1 MGLLLQNYKNLHTF
15 AQFLSSVFG
24 ILLNNMEKRG
34 SFGSKLGVVLASAG
48 SAVGL
53 GNIWRFPTEV
63 GQNGGA
69 AFILVYIAFVL
80 FLAMPVMVSEF
91 VIGRSS
97 GTNIVHAFRKL
108 APARWWIIIG
118 FLGVLGGVLVL
129 SFYGVV
135 AGWTLKYTIDA
146 LTCRI
151 SGDNPAQMFNSFV
164 SDPVSPLFYMA
175 LFLLLTHL
183 VVIRG
188 IRGGI
193 ERYSKLMMPLLL
205 IIIVILVCCS
215 LGMPGSTEG
224 LRFLLKPDF
233 SKVTPH
239 VVLSA
244 MGQAFFSLSVGI
256 GCLATYASYFKKDMN
271 LAGSAVNVC
280 AIDTMVAII
289 SGFIIFPAVFSV
301 EGVRADAGPGLVFI
315 TLPHVFESAFA
326 QMPLVR
332 YLFSSLFYL
341 LLLLAALTSS
351 ISMHEICTAF
361 VSEHYGVV
369 RKKAARLVTI
379 VYLILGTAC
388 SLSFGPWQDYTLAGM
403 TIFGWF
409 DYITAMFIMPLGGIF
424 ISLLAGWFLEDKLL
438 TDELTNYGTLKVRGL
453 QFLVFLIRW
462 VAPIGVGMVFLNEVA
477 KQVNLG

>member
-1 MGLLLQNYKNLHTF
+1 
-15 AQFLSSVFG
+15 
-24 ILLNNMEKRG
+24 MEKRG

-80 FLAMPVMVSEF
+80 FLALPVMVSEF

-97 GTNIVHAFRKL
+97 GANIVHAFRKL
-108 APARWWIIIG
+108 APARWWMIIG
-118 FLGVLGGVLVL
+118 FLGVLGGVMVL

-135 AGWTLKYTIDA
+135 AGWTLKYTVDA
-146 LTCRI
+146 LAHRI
-151 SGDNPAQMFNSFV
+151 SGTDPAQTFNNFV
-164 SDPVSPLFYMA
+164 SNPWSPILYMV

-188 IRGGI
+188 IKGGI
-193 ERYSKLMMPLLL
+193 EKYSKLMMPLLL
-205 IIIVILVCCS
+205 VIVVILVGCS
-215 LGMPGSTEG
+215 LSMPGSAEG
-224 LRFLLKPDF
+224 IRFLLQPDF

-256 GCLATYASYFKKDMN
+256 GCLATYASYFNKDMN
-271 LAGSAVNVC
+271 LAGSAANVC
-280 AIDTMVAII
+280 AIDTMVAIV

-301 EGVRADAGPGLVFI
+301 EGVQADAGAGLVFI
-315 TLPHVFESAFA
+315 TLPHVFSSAFA
-326 QMPLVR
+326 QMPLLG
-332 YLFSSLFYL
+332 YMFSSLFYL

-361 VSEHYGVV
+361 VSEHYGLA
-369 RKKAARLVTI
+369 RKKAAALVTL
-379 VYLILGTAC
+379 VYMVLGTAC
-388 SLSFGPWQDYTLAGM
+388 SLSFGPWKDYTLAGM
-403 TIFGWF
+403 TVFSWF
-409 DYITAMFIMPLGGIF
+409 DFMTAMFIMPIGGIF
-424 ISLLAGWFLEDKLL
+424 ISLFAGWYLDRKLL
-438 TDELTNYGTLKVRGL
+438 TDELTNCGTLKVRGL
-453 QFLVFLIRW
+453 RGLIFLIRW

-477 KQVNLG
+477 KLFN

>member
-1 MGLLLQNYKNLHTF
+1 MQNYKNLHNF
-15 AQFLSSVFG
+15 AQFLSLVFS
-24 ILLNNMEKRG
+24 ILQYNMEKRG

-80 FLAMPVMVSEF
+80 FLALPVMVSEF

-97 GTNIVHAFRKL
+97 GSNIVHAFRKL
-108 APARWWIIIG
+108 APARWWMIIG

-129 SFYGVV
+129 SFYAVV
-135 AGWTLKYTIDA
+135 AGWTLKYMVDA
-146 LTCRI
+146 LANHI
-151 SGDNPAQMFNSFV
+151 SGDSPERTFDSFV
-164 SDPVSPLFYMA
+164 SDPFSPVLYMA

-193 ERYSKLMMPLLL
+193 EKYSKLMMPMLL
-205 IIIVILVCCS
+205 IIIMVLVGCS
-215 LGMPGSTEG
+215 LSMPGSGEG
-224 LRFLLKPDF
+224 VLFLLQPDF

-256 GCLATYASYFKKDMN
+256 GCLATYASYFNKDMN
-271 LAGSAVNVC
+271 LAGSAASVC
-280 AIDTMVAII
+280 AIDTMVAIL

-301 EGVRADAGPGLVFI
+301 DGVQADAGAGLVFI
-315 TLPHVFESAFA
+315 TLPHVFNSAFA
-326 QMPLVR
+326 QMPVLGYV
-332 YLFSSLFYL
+332 FSSLFYL

-361 VSEHYGVV
+361 VSEHYSLT
-369 RKKAARLVTI
+369 RRRAATLVTF
-379 VYLILGTAC
+379 VYLVLGTAC
-388 SLSFGPWQDYTLAGM
+388 SLSFGPWRDYTLAGM
-403 TIFGWF
+403 TVFGWF
-409 DYITAMFIMPLGGIF
+409 DFITAMFIMPLGGIF

-438 TDELTNYGTLKVRGL
+438 SDELTNGGTLKIRGL
-453 QFLVFLIRW
+453 QGLIFLIKW
-462 VAPIGVGMVFLNEVA
+462 VAPIGVGMVFLNEMA
-477 KQVNLG
+477 KLVNQG

>member
-1 MGLLLQNYKNLHTF
+1 MDN
-15 AQFLSSVFG
+15 
-24 ILLNNMEKRG
+24 RG
-34 SFGSKLGVVLASAG
+34 SFASKWGVVLASAG

-80 FLAMPVMVSEF
+80 FLALPVMVSEF

-97 GTNIVHAFRKL
+97 GSNIVHAFRKL
-108 APARWWIIIG
+108 SPSKWWMIIG
-118 FLGVLGGVLVL
+118 FMGVLAGFLVL
-129 SFYGVV
+129 SFYSVV
-135 AGWTLKYTIDA
+135 AGWTLKYTVDAVAHRIDG
-146 LTCRI
+146 T
-151 SGDNPAQMFNSFV
+151 DPAQVFNGFV
-164 SDPVSPLFYMA
+164 SDPWSPMFYMT

-205 IIIVILVCCS
+205 LIIVILVGCS
-215 LGMPGSTEG
+215 ISMPGSIEG

-256 GCLATYASYFKKDMN
+256 GCLATYASYFSKDMN

-280 AIDTMVAII
+280 IIATLVAII

-301 EGVRADAGPGLVFI
+301 EGVQPDAGAGLVFI
-315 TLPHVFESAFA
+315 TLPHVFSNAFA
-326 QMPLVR
+326 QMPLVG
-332 YLFSSLFYL
+332 YIFSTLFYM

-351 ISMHEICTAF
+351 ISMHEICTAY
-361 VSEHYGVV
+361 VSEHYNLT
-369 RKKAARLVTI
+369 RKYAATLVTL
-379 VYLILGTAC
+379 VYLVLGAAC
-388 SLSFGPWQDYTLAGM
+388 SLSFGPWKDYTLAGK
-403 TIFGWF
+403 TVFGWF
-409 DYITAMFIMPLGGIF
+409 DFATAMFIMPVGGIF
-424 ISLLAGWFLEDKLL
+424 ISLFAGWCLERKLV
-438 TDELTNYGTLKVRGL
+438 TDELTNNGTLKVRGL
-453 QFLVFLIRW
+453 KLLLFLIRW

-477 KQVNLG
+477 KLFN

>member
-1 MGLLLQNYKNLHTF
+1 
-15 AQFLSSVFG
+15 
-24 ILLNNMEKRG
+24 MEKRG

-80 FLAMPVMVSEF
+80 FLALPVMVSEF

-97 GTNIVHAFRKL
+97 GANIVHAFRKL
-108 APARWWIIIG
+108 APARWWMIIG

-135 AGWTLKYTIDA
+135 AGWTLKYTVDA
-146 LTCRI
+146 LAHRI
-151 SGDNPAQMFNSFV
+151 SGTDPAQTFNNFV
-164 SDPVSPLFYMA
+164 SNPWSPILYMV

-188 IRGGI
+188 IKGGI
-193 ERYSKLMMPLLL
+193 EKYSKLMMPLLL
-205 IIIVILVCCS
+205 VIIVILVGCS
-215 LGMPGSTEG
+215 LSMPGSAEG
-224 LRFLLKPDF
+224 IRFLLQPDF

-256 GCLATYASYFKKDMN
+256 GCLATYASYFNKDMN
-271 LAGSAVNVC
+271 LAGSAANVC
-280 AIDTMVAII
+280 AIDTMVAIV

-301 EGVRADAGPGLVFI
+301 EGVQADAGAGLVFI
-315 TLPHVFESAFA
+315 TLPHVFSSAFA
-326 QMPLVR
+326 QMPLLG
-332 YLFSSLFYL
+332 YMFSSLFYL

-361 VSEHYGVV
+361 VSEHYGLA
-369 RKKAARLVTI
+369 RKKAAALVTL
-379 VYLILGTAC
+379 VYMVLGTAC
-388 SLSFGPWQDYTLAGM
+388 SLSFGPWKDYTLAGM
-403 TIFGWF
+403 TVFSWF
-409 DYITAMFIMPLGGIF
+409 DFMTAMFIMPIGGIF
-424 ISLLAGWFLEDKLL
+424 ISLFAGWYLDRKLL
-438 TDELTNYGTLKVRGL
+438 TDELTNCGTLKVRGL
-453 QFLVFLIRW
+453 RGLIFLIRW

-477 KQVNLG
+477 KLFN

>member
-1 MGLLLQNYKNLHTF
+1 MGFLLQNYKNLYTF
-15 AQFLSSVFG
+15 AQFLSLVFS
-24 ILLNNMEKRG
+24 ILQYNMEKRG

-97 GTNIVHAFRKL
+97 GSNIVHAFRKL
-108 APARWWIIIG
+108 APAKWWVIIG

-129 SFYGVV
+129 SFYSVV
-135 AGWTLKYTIDA
+135 AGWTLKYTVDA
-146 LTCRI
+146 LANHI
-151 SGDNPAQMFNSFV
+151 SGDSPERTFDSFV
-164 SDPVSPLFYMA
+164 SDPFSPVLYMA

-193 ERYSKLMMPLLL
+193 EKYSKLMMPMLL
-205 IIIVILVCCS
+205 IIIAVLVGCS
-215 LGMPGSTEG
+215 LSMPGSGEG
-224 LRFLLKPDF
+224 VRFLLQPDF

-256 GCLATYASYFKKDMN
+256 GCLATYASYFNKDMN
-271 LAGSAVNVC
+271 LAGSAASVC

-289 SGFIIFPAVFSV
+289 SGFIFPAVFSV
-301 EGVRADAGPGLVFI
+301 EGVQADAGAGLVFI
-315 TLPHVFESAFA
+315 TLPHVFSSAFA
-326 QMPLVR
+326 QMPVLGYV
-332 YLFSSLFYL
+332 FSALFYL

-361 VSEHYGVV
+361 VSEHYGLT
-369 RKKAARLVTI
+369 RRWAATLVTLA
-379 VYLILGTAC
+379 YLLLGTAC
-388 SLSFGPWQDYTLAGM
+388 SLSFGPWRDYTLAGK
-403 TIFGWF
+403 TVFGWF
-409 DYITAMFIMPLGGIF
+409 DFMTAMFIMPLGGIF
-424 ISLLAGWFLEDKLL
+424 ISLFAGWFLEDNLL
-438 TDELTNYGTLKVRGL
+438 TDELTNHGTLKVRGL
-453 QFLVFLIRW
+453 HVLVFLIKW
-462 VAPIGVGMVFLNEVA
+462 VAPIGVGMVFLNEMA
-477 KQVNLG
+477 KVVNQG

>member
-1 MGLLLQNYKNLHTF
+1 
-15 AQFLSSVFG
+15 
-24 ILLNNMEKRG
+24 MENRG

-69 AFILVYIAFVL
+69 AFILVYIVFVL

-97 GTNIVHAFRKL
+97 GSNIVHAFRKL
-108 APARWWIIIG
+108 SSDKRWMLIG
-118 FLGVLGGVLVL
+118 YLGVLGGVLVL
-129 SFYGVV
+129 SFYSVV
-135 AGWTLKYTIDA
+135 AGWTLKYTVDA
-146 LTCRI
+146 IAYRI
-151 SGDNPAQMFNSFV
+151 SGSDPAQTFSSFV
-164 SDPVSPLFYMA
+164 SDTWSPICYMA

-188 IRGGI
+188 IKGGI

-205 IIIVILVCCS
+205 FIIVILVLCS
-215 LGMPGSTEG
+215 LGMPGSADG
-224 LRFLLKPDF
+224 IRFLLKPDF

-239 VVLSA
+239 VILSA

-280 AIDTMVAII
+280 AIDTLVAII
-289 SGFIIFPAVFSV
+289 SGFFIFPAVFSV
-301 EGVRADAGPGLVFI
+301 EGVQADAGAGLVFI
-315 TLPHVFESAFA
+315 TLPHVFNSAFA
-326 QMPLVR
+326 QMPMVG
-332 YLFSSLFYL
+332 YIFSSLFYL

-361 VSEHYGVV
+361 VSEHYNLA
-369 RKKAARLVTI
+369 RKKAATLVTV
-379 VYLILGTAC
+379 VYMLLGAAC
-388 SLSFGPWQDYTLAGM
+388 SLSFGPWKDYMLAGM
-403 TIFGWF
+403 GVFGWF
-409 DYITAMFIMPLGGIF
+409 DFITAMFIMPVGGIF
-424 ISLLAGWFLEDKLL
+424 ISLFTGWCLDRRVL
-438 TDELTNYGTLKVRGL
+438 TDELTNCGTLKVRGL
-453 QFLVFLIRW
+453 HILIFLIRW

-477 KQVNLG
+477 KLFI